1 MYLIK
6 VAKLIPKTLQA
17 RVIKWLFSIFR
28 EKKVSFGYRFLDLI
42 SYKFQ
47 PIFNKIEKFLIE
59 KVKIC
64 DI

>member
-1 MYLIK
+1 MTFLNF
-6 VAKLIPKTLQA
+6 Q
-17 RVIKWLFSIFR
+17 R
-28 EKKVSFGYRFLDLI
+28 KKVSFGSRFLDLI